1 MTINRMFPGSGGWMA
16 SSYSRCAFFALLL
29 CLMGLAPVHAAGDLS
44 RQEPVSVTVRLGTP
58 EGGHG
63 FFPPLPR
70 FETGKL
76 YRLRLENPSPNDYY
90 FYSAGLA
97 DSIFSRKVSVLDR
110 SGGVL
115 AEVYGPV
122 RRLEV
127 KAGAAA
133 EWWFVPVRT
142 GKFDDLISTRRL
154 AEAGMRGQ
162 VEIE

>member
-1 MTINRMFPGSGGWMA
+1 MRRTGGA
-16 SSYSRCAFFALLL
+16 SSYSRWFFAFLL
-29 CLMGLAPVHAAGDLS
+29 CVAGLANLRAAGDLS

-58 EGGHG
+58 EGEHG
-63 FFPPLPR
+63 FFPPLLR

-76 YRLRLENPSPNDYY
+76 YRLRVENPSPNDYY
-90 FYSAGLA
+90 FHSPGLA
-97 DSIFSRKVSVLDR
+97 DSVYSRKVSVLDR
-110 SGGVL
+110 SGSVL

-154 AEAGMRGQ
+154 ADAGMRGQ
-162 VEIE
+162 VEID